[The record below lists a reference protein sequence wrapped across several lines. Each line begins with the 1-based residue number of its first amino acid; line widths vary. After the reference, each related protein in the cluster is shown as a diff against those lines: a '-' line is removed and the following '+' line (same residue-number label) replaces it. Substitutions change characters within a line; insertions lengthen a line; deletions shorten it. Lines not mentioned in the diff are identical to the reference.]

1 MNQKLT
7 GSMISYIRTKKK
19 ISMELLSRGLCSTS
33 ALQRLE
39 YGERLPDFFLL
50 ERLLERLGISV
61 NKMEFLYDEA
71 AYEIYYLR
79 EIIEKELEEKNYPE
93 VAEAL
98 IEYASRKEAA
108 EPLHR
113 QYRNKIQ
120 AVVEGEEKQNHQK
133 AVELLEEAI
142 KLTVPDLTLTE
153 ECIMEE
159 IERLILGEGELLL
172 LLLWI
177 EEKRKLGGSKLP
189 IEGRRL
195 LQYIDRTYED
205 REARANLYSKAAWVM
220 GTLAILKKNLQEAL
234 WYTLQGEAVLAENGL
249 LLHLPEYLERILSL
263 TGSLDREAHGEWI
276 KQRDALKKLYEEYG
290 EPWEND
296 QVSLWKNYRQQEI
309 YLVSEVFGQERRRKG
324 HSQEKLADIL
334 DVDQKTIS
342 RIETG
347 KYKPKPGNFQ
357 KIREFLS
364 IDRDIC
370 STRIVTEDFAL
381 LELEREIARQ
391 NTFRREEEARKLYL
405 KLKEQLSDQ
414 WKENRQY
421 KKYMD
426 TLFANQLGEISEEDA
441 IRECEIAFCITR
453 GEMAYEWLEEVVL
466 SRMEAMIINY
476 IAICY
481 KKIGQ
486 RKKAIEL
493 REKMLSAFENS
504 KVDPKFHYVALSII
518 YTNLSD
524 DYEVSDRFQE
534 AVEMCDKAISF
545 ELRCKKSLDIGF
557 LLEQKRYSLDRKN
570 RERECSRETYR
581 QAYQILK
588 LTHAESHMISL
599 RNIYKKWYGEEI
611 D

>member
-1 MNQKLT
+1 
-7 GSMISYIRTKKK
+7 
-19 ISMELLSRGLCSTS
+19 MELLSRGLCSTS

-39 YGERLPDFFLL
+39 YGERLPDFFVL
-50 ERLLERLGISV
+50 ERLLERLGLSV
-61 NKMEFLYDEA
+61 NKMEFLSDEA

-79 EIIEKELEEKNYPE
+79 EIIEKELEEKNYRE
-93 VAEAL
+93 VEKAL
-98 IEYASRKEAA
+98 KEYEGGKEAV

-113 QYRNKIQ
+113 QYRYKIQ

-133 AVELLEEAI
+133 AAELLEEAI
-142 KLTVPDLTLTE
+142 KLTVPDLSFTDR
-153 ECIMEE
+153 CIMEE
-159 IERLILGEGELLL
+159 IEELVLGEGELLL

-177 EEKRKLGGSKLP
+177 EAKRRLGESELP

-195 LQYIDRTYED
+195 LHYIDRTYED
-205 REARANLYSKAAWVM
+205 QEARANLYSKAAWVM
-220 GTLAILKKNLQEAL
+220 GTLAILKKDSQEAL
-234 WYTLQGEAVLAENGL
+234 WYTLQGEAVLTENGL
-249 LLHLPEYLERILSL
+249 LLHLPEYLERILFL
-263 TGSLDREAHGEWI
+263 TKQLDRGAYEEWR
-276 KQRDALKKLYEEYG
+276 KQRDALKKLYKEYG

-296 QVSLWKNYRQQEI
+296 QVALWKNYRQQEV

-347 KYKPKPGNFQ
+347 KYKPKPGTFQ
-357 KIREFLS
+357 KIREYLD

-381 LELEREIARQ
+381 LELEREIARL
-391 NTFRREEEARKLYL
+391 NTGRKEEEAERLYFS
-405 KLKEQLSDQ
+405 LKESLSMEY
-414 WKENRQY
+414 KENRQY
-421 KKYMD
+421 VMYMD
-426 TLFANQLGEISEEDA
+426 ALFDSQLGRISEEAA
-441 IRECEIAFCITR
+441 ISQCEAAFCITR
-453 GEMAYEWLEEVVL
+453 GEMVSEQLEKIVL

-476 IAICY
+476 IARCY
-481 KKIGQ
+481 KKMGQ
-486 RKKAIEL
+486 RGKAIEL

-534 AVEMCDKAISF
+534 AVNMCDKAIAF
-545 ELRCKKSLDIGF
+545 KLRCKKGINLGF
-557 LLEQKRYSLDRKN
+557 LWEQKRYSLDRKN
-570 RERECSRETYR
+570 GEREGSKEVYQ

-588 LTHAESHMISL
+588 LMKDEEHMISL
-599 RNIYKKWYGEEI
+599 KNAYEKWYGEEMG
-611 D
+611 

>member
-1 MNQKLT
+1 
-7 GSMISYIRTKKK
+7 MISYLRRKKK

-39 YGERLPDFFLL
+39 YGERLPDFFVL
-50 ERLLERLGISV
+50 ERLLERLGLSV
-61 NKMEFLYDEA
+61 NKMEFLSEEA

-79 EIIEKELEEKNYPE
+79 EIIEKELEEKNYRE
-93 VAEAL
+93 VEKAL
-98 IEYASRKEAA
+98 KEYEGGKEAA

-113 QYRNKIQ
+113 QYRYKIQ

-133 AVELLEEAI
+133 AAELLEEAI
-142 KLTVPDLTLTE
+142 KLTVPDLSFTDR
-153 ECIMEE
+153 CIMEE
-159 IERLILGEGELLL
+159 IEELVLGEGELLL
-172 LLLWI
+172 LLLWM
-177 EEKRKLGGSKLP
+177 EAKRRLGESELP

-195 LQYIDRTYED
+195 LHYIDRTYED
-205 REARANLYSKAAWVM
+205 QEARANVYSKAAWVM
-220 GTLAILKKNLQEAL
+220 GTLAILKKEWQEAL

-263 TGSLDREAHGEWI
+263 TGSLDREAYGEWI

-296 QVSLWKNYRQQEI
+296 QVTLWKNYRQQEV

-324 HSQEKLADIL
+324 DSQEKLADIL

-347 KYKPKPGNFQ
+347 KYRPKPGTFQ
-357 KIREFLS
+357 KIREYLD

-391 NTFRREEEARKLYL
+391 NTFGKEEEARKLYL

-426 TLFANQLGEISEEDA
+426 TLFANQLGELSEEDA

-453 GEMAYEWLEEVVL
+453 GEMAYERLEEVVL
-466 SRMEAMIINY
+466 SRTEAMIINY

-481 KKIGQ
+481 KKMGQ
-486 RKKAIEL
+486 RGKAIEL

-534 AVEMCDKAISF
+534 AVKMCDKAIAF
-545 ELRCKKSLDIGF
+545 KLRCKKGFNLGF
-557 LLEQKRYSLDRKN
+557 LMEQKRYTLDRRN
-570 RERECSRETYR
+570 GEREGSKEVYQ
-581 QAYQILK
+581 QAYQILRMMQD
-588 LTHAESHMISL
+588 ERHMISL
-599 RNIYKKWYGEEI
+599 KNIYGKWYGEVI

>member
-1 MNQKLT
+1 
-7 GSMISYIRTKKK
+7 MISYLRRKKK
-19 ISMELLSRGLCSTS
+19 ISMELLSKGLCSTS

-39 YGERLPDFFLL
+39 YGERLPDFFVL
-50 ERLLERLGISV
+50 ERLLERLGLSV

-98 IEYASRKEAA
+98 IEYQSRKEAA

-159 IERLILGEGELLL
+159 IEQLILGEGELLL

-189 IEGRRL
+189 IEGRQL

-205 REARANLYSKAAWVM
+205 QEVKANVYSKAAWVM
-220 GTLAILKKNLQEAL
+220 GTLAILKKEWQEAL

-263 TGSLDREAHGEWI
+263 TGSLDREAYGEWI
-276 KQRDALKKLYEEYG
+276 KQRDALKKLYKEYG

-296 QVSLWKNYRQQEI
+296 QVALWKNYRQQEV

-347 KYKPKPGNFQ
+347 KYKPKPGTFQ
-357 KIREFLS
+357 KIWEYLD

-381 LELEREIARQ
+381 LEIEREIARQ
-391 NTFRREEEARKLYL
+391 NTFGKEEEARKLYL

-421 KKYMD
+421 KKYME

-453 GEMAYEWLEEVVL
+453 GEMAYERLEEVVL
-466 SRMEAMIINY
+466 SRTEAMIINY

-481 KKIGQ
+481 KKMGQ
-486 RKKAIEL
+486 RGKAIEL

-534 AVEMCDKAISF
+534 AVKMCDKAIAF
-545 ELRCKKSLDIGF
+545 ELGCKKSLGIGF

-570 RERECSRETYR
+570 GERECSKEAYR

-588 LTHAESHMISL
+588 LTRAESHMISL
-599 RNIYKKWYGEEI
+599 KNAYEKWYRERI

>member
-1 MNQKLT
+1 
-7 GSMISYIRTKKK
+7 MISYLRRKKK
-19 ISMELLSRGLCSTS
+19 ISVELLSRGLCSTS

-39 YGERLPDFFLL
+39 YGERLPDFFVL
-50 ERLLERLGISV
+50 ERLLERLGLSV

-98 IEYASRKEAA
+98 IEYQSRKEAA

-133 AVELLEEAI
+133 AIELLEEAI

-159 IERLILGEGELLL
+159 MEGLVLGEGELLL

-177 EEKRKLGGSKLP
+177 EAKRKLGEGDLF

-195 LQYIDRTYED
+195 LQYIDGTYED
-205 REARANLYSKAAWVM
+205 QEVKANVYSKAAWVM
-220 GTLAILKKNLQEAL
+220 GTLAILKKDMQEAL

-263 TGSLDREAHGEWI
+263 TGSLDREAYGEWI
-276 KQRDALKKLYEEYG
+276 KQRDALKKLYKEYG

-296 QVSLWKNYRQQEI
+296 QVALWKNYRQQEV

-347 KYKPKPGNFQ
+347 KYKPKPGTFQ
-357 KIREFLS
+357 KIREYLD

-391 NTFRREEEARKLYL
+391 NTFRREEEAERLYIS
-405 KLKEQLSDQ
+405 LKESLSMEY
-414 WKENRQY
+414 KENRQY
-421 KKYMD
+421 VMYMD
-426 TLFANQLGEISEEDA
+426 ALFDSQLGRISEEAA
-441 IRECEIAFCITR
+441 ISQCEAAFCITR
-453 GEMAYEWLEEVVL
+453 GEMVSEQLEKIVL

-476 IAICY
+476 IARCY
-481 KKIGQ
+481 KKTGQ
-486 RKKAIEL
+486 RRKAIEL

-534 AVEMCDKAISF
+534 AVKMCDKAIAF
-545 ELRCKKSLDIGF
+545 KLRCKKGINLGF
-557 LLEQKRYSLDRKN
+557 LWEQKRYSLDRKN
-570 RERECSRETYR
+570 GEREGSKEVYQ

-588 LTHAESHMISL
+588 LMKDEEHMISL
-599 RNIYKKWYGEEI
+599 KNAYEKWYGEEMG
-611 D
+611 